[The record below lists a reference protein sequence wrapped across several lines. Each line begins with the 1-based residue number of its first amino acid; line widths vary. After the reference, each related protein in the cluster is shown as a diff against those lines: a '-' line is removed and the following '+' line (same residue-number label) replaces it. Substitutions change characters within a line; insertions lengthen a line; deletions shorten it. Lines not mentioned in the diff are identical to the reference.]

1 MPSALENLM
10 KEIETAKK
18 FFKAR
23 YFTEEEWHAT
33 TNIPLKIALDYRI
46 ITEVIQ
52 TQRVYWTT
60 QEIVN
65 KLNSLSGQDC
75 YFLNYNYKIDDHGNI
90 YEDVTTFLYKMA

>member
-1 MPSALENLM
+1 MQNLV
-10 KEIETAKK
+10 KEIEIAKK
-18 FFKAR
+18 FFR
-23 YFTEEEWHAT
+23 ERHFTEEEWRAT
-33 TNIPLKIALDYRI
+33 VNIPLKTALDYRI
-46 ITEVIQ
+46 ITEVIH